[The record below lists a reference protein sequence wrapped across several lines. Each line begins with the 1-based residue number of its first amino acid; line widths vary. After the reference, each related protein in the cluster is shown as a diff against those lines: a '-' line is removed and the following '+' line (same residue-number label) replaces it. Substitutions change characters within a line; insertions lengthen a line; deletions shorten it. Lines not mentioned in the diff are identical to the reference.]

1 MGARRVDATKER
13 ISSGTKNALEEIP
26 VLMIEAMLLWSDTM
40 I

>member
-13 ISSGTKNALEEIP
+13 ISTRTKNALEEIP
-26 VLMIEAMLLWSDTM
+26 VLMIEAKPLWTDTL